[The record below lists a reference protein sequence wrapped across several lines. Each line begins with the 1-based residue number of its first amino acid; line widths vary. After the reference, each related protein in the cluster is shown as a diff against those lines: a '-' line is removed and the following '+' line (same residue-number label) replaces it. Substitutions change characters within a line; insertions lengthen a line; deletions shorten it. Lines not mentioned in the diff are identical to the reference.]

1 MADRRM
7 CVLSPG
13 VHGAQFDDQVWEQFE
28 DYDELAAPHAH
39 RDAAGVVDASC
50 DASHAA
56 RLRQVE
62 VGETDGGR
70 KDLSSGRLVDGP
82 REARELA
89 GCEGQG
95 DARGLNGWGEQ
106 QGDGRVNGAGDS
118 VGMGKHSPHARADH
132 SAACAFPR
140 AELPS
145 SPDRQGGACADAMA
159 DGMASEPWGHE
170 HASHV
175 DELMRWVST
184 DVALMRCAPDVRV
197 ACRNIRS
204 LVRMSHLTLPSR
216 LPRAARRSA
225 YGTDALS
232 FPSADLLPLPSA
244 DPPSPSSADALPHLT
259 RANLHSW
266 WGPASDPS
274 VPLPPAPALLDAACA
289 FPSAG
294 ATDERC
300 REEERRTAQVWA
312 VEELE
317 AEHEEGGDHARWG
330 ERAEGDGG
338 AKAEGA
344 VVSDADSEGATRA
357 GYSSN
362 GAAAAATHACV
373 TQAHSCAPR
382 TAAADGAPS
391 REGGSSA
398 ARAASVSSGAA
409 AETGAPGGSSPGGS
423 SRCLSQARR
432 RAATRRRREGEQRTT
447 ASRKL
452 PLGQHAVPFPSLPH
466 HFPNYCPPFF
476 APHAPLAPHMSAAPL
491 LPLASSQPASARAA
505 SAAPTPSPAP
515 YLYSRPPSHALPI
528 PPCPAP
534 THLFRYFPPAHLP
547 RLPHFPNY
555 PLTSQPLLPA
565 FPSRLLPPAHPCAP
579 PQRPPVRAT
588 PSPPA
593 GALSAAA
600 AAASPHA
607 GTGAVPEARARTAGA
622 AGAVGTA
629 GATGMAG
636 TGSTTVGSVMQA
648 RAAAEQQKQQQALG
662 HAMFALHQQRTPL
675 LQQQQQHGAQT
686 QAEQSAGSVG
696 AEPKAA
702 CGSVGTGRGERAG
715 TSAAA
720 SGAWQQQAAGA
731 CSDSQCSA
739 LLASSSSSRPHAA
752 SPSLSL
758 SPAPTPRPRAAAH
771 GPTVPPPTAGQAG
784 RDKAVPHAPLPAA
797 SAPRPCTPRSPSAL
811 PTGSSAPPS
820 LSPSSSSLPPPSSPS
835 PLKPPMPGV
844 WVLPHLPPPS
854 PKRQGRA
861 DEWQGG
867 QEGHM
872 GNGEGRISRGA
883 GGGTE
888 GVEQQ
893 GGGQRVVSS
902 PRVAEGTAAAAN
914 STAAGAAAAEAAEA
928 ARRDGRDGAAG
939 EDEARCTA
947 ATAAEVCAAA
957 SPGGSVRGAFESP
970 DLPAPGG
977 SVGGADEAV
986 GGADMAVDGAD
997 EAVGSADA
1005 AERRSLARPK
1015 EEILEAQE
1023 RSGVGEGEGEG
1034 MSCGLAEAHEAAA
1047 AAAAAAT
1054 AAGGAGGTLQGSSE
1068 ERGAAADAGEE
1079 SEASGM
1085 SEGSEAAH
1093 CGEAGTAHAIQGH
1106 EEGRAVGGEGA
1117 CAAAGEGGASG
1128 AVHGAQGGE
1137 GAGEGMEA
1145 AILHELE
1152 STVAK
1157 LAASSRRF
1165 IHEALLR
1172 LAQSAKGRS
1181 TVGAGAAGTHS
1192 SSATGGLR
1200 PSAGGDAGQGE
1211 QAAAMTDTETETV
1224 TATVTATATATG
1236 GGMGTGVGAGTGS
1249 SGMSSDEGRSHSE
1262 AGTGGAGMA
1271 TASASEGAGVARGEE
1286 SGTNHIDRAIA
1297 NLLFRSPLLFGPSRP
1312 PASAA
1317 LPLPAAPAAPP
1328 GHGASHHYPLPAA
1341 ISPVPHVS
1349 PLHALPSASSLAPTA
1364 CPPSAHAAAAATSTS
1379 SASSTASAAAVAT
1392 AASVHS
1398 TPHGAAPGV
1407 LPVPMPMP
1415 MHAVPRAHPSAP
1427 ATAPMHLASTPLHHS
1442 AAPLSAGPQQQRST
1456 SPYLQHHAPT
1466 AAAPPFLRHPA
1477 PSVTPP
1483 PHMHPWMA
1491 WHAPPWGTAMAGVPS
1506 NPSAAVALISESQH
1520 AVDSLAADHM
1530 IATSSSS
1537 QFFLASLPDLSTIF
1551 NIFPN
1556 IDFESA
1562 MDTWQDVAFAL
1573 QDSVDEFLYLAS
1585 HLAESHDLAALSPA
1599 TLAIIYVAGLLTSFA
1614 PCTLSLLP
1622 LTVGFIAGFDSP
1634 PPAPSPPQSASASPS
1649 SPPPCCCSADDSPPP
1664 LPDAPSARAASVPV
1678 NCFFFTLGLA
1688 ATRTAMGVA
1697 AALAGQHVVG
1707 DVGSALPAAVSL
1719 VAMLAG
1725 LHLLGLLPVRLPAP
1739 VAARFSPAA
1748 VGGRVPVALQM
1759 AAGGAAFAFVAAPC
1773 CTPVLASL
1781 LAFVASTRD
1790 AATGGA
1796 LLLSYTMGFAT
1807 PLLLAAS
1814 CTGALKQISAVRRYS
1829 GWINPASGAL
1839 LLGGGAYV
1847 FVGKVLPHAAVMS
1860 TIM

>member
-1 MADRRM
+1 MADRDAW
-7 CVLSPG
+7 VLSNR

-28 DYDELAAPHAH
+28 DYDELAAPHAD

-50 DASHAA
+50 DAVHAA

-62 VGETDGGR
+62 VAETDGGR
-70 KDLSSGRLVDGP
+70 KDLLSGRLVDGP

-89 GCEGQG
+89 GCEGAQG
-95 DARGLNGWGEQ
+95 DARCVNGWGEQ
-106 QGDGRVNGAGDS
+106 QEDGGGNGAGDG
-118 VGMGKHSPHARADH
+118 VGVGKHSPHARADH

-140 AELPS
+140 AELPR
-145 SPDRQGGACADAMA
+145 SPDRQGGACADAMV

-170 HASHV
+170 QASHV
-175 DELMRWVST
+175 DELMR
-184 DVALMRCAPDVRV
+184 
-197 ACRNIRS
+197 
-204 LVRMSHLTLPSR
+204 
-216 LPRAARRSA
+216 SA
-225 YGTDALS
+225 YATDALS
-232 FPSADLLPLPSA
+232 FPSGDFLPLPSA

-259 RANLHSW
+259 RADLHSW

-294 ATDERC
+294 AADERC
-300 REEERRTAQVWA
+300 REEERRAAQVWA

-317 AEHEEGGDHARWG
+317 AEHEEGGDHAGWG
-330 ERAEGDGG
+330 DGAEGDGG
-338 AKAEGA
+338 AKADGA
-344 VVSDADSEGATRA
+344 VASDADSKGAARA
-357 GYSSN
+357 GLLSN
-362 GAAAAATHACV
+362 GGGAAAAACV
-373 TQAHSCAPR
+373 AQAHSCALR
-382 TAAADGAPS
+382 TAAADSAPS

-398 ARAASVSSGAA
+398 ARAASVSSSGAA
-409 AETGAPGGSSPGGS
+409 AEAGAPGSSSPGGS

-452 PLGQHAVPFPSLPH
+452 PLGQHAVPFPSLPQ

-476 APHAPLAPHMSAAPL
+476 APHMSAAPL
-491 LPLASSQPASARAA
+491 LPLASSQPASARPA

-515 YLYSRPPSHALPI
+515 YHYSRPPSHALPI

-565 FPSRLLPPAHPCAP
+565 FPSRLLPPAHPCPP

-593 GALSAAA
+593 AAPPPAA
-600 AAASPHA
+600 AAASPLA
-607 GTGAVPEARARTAGA
+607 GTGTVSEPGA
-622 AGAVGTA
+622 GTA
-629 GATGMAG
+629 GTAG
-636 TGSTTVGSVMQA
+636 TGSTMAVRQA

-662 HAMFALHQQRTPL
+662 HAMFALHQHHPALRH
-675 LQQQQQHGAQT
+675 QQQQQHGAQAH
-686 QAEQSAGSVG
+686 AEQSTGSVG
-696 AEPKAA
+696 AEPKAE
-702 CGSVGTGRGERAG
+702 CGSVGTAR
-715 TSAAA
+715 
-720 SGAWQQQAAGA
+720 
-731 CSDSQCSA
+731 
-739 LLASSSSSRPHAA
+739 
-752 SPSLSL
+752 
-758 SPAPTPRPRAAAH
+758 APTA
-771 GPTVPPPTAGQAG
+771 PPPTAGQAG

-797 SAPRPCTPRSPSAL
+797 SAPRPCTPRSPSVL

-820 LSPSSSSLPPPSSPS
+820 LSPSSPSHPPPSSPS

-854 PKRQGRA
+854 PLA
-861 DEWQGG
+861 HTD
-867 QEGHM
+867 
-872 GNGEGRISRGA
+872 SAA
-883 GGGTE
+883 GGGKGESE
-888 GVEQQ
+888 GKV
-893 GGGQRVVSS
+893 GAGQ
-902 PRVAEGTAAAAN
+902 
-914 STAAGAAAAEAAEA
+914 A
-928 ARRDGRDGAAG
+928 ARMAA
-939 EDEARCTA
+939 
-947 ATAAEVCAAA
+947 VCAIA
-957 SPGGSVRGAFESP
+957 SPGEAVRGALENLS
-970 DLPAPGG
+970 LPAPADDGG
-977 SVGGADEAV
+977 SVGGADMAV
-986 GGADMAVDGAD
+986 GGADMAVGGAD
-997 EAVGSADA
+997 MAVGGADMAVGGADMAVAGADMAVGGADMAVCGADA
-1005 AERRSLARPK
+1005 AEGRSLASPRK

-1034 MSCGLAEAHEAAA
+1034 TACGLAEAQEAAA
-1047 AAAAAAT
+1047 AAGGNAAGAAAAGAA
-1054 AAGGAGGTLQGSSE
+1054 AAGAAGAGAAAAGGTLQGSSE

-1079 SEASGM
+1079 SGASGV

-1093 CGEAGTAHAIQGH
+1093 CGEAGMARANQGH
-1106 EEGRAVGGEGA
+1106 GG
-1117 CAAAGEGGASG
+1117 GGASG
-1128 AVHGAQGGE
+1128 MGHGAQGGE
-1137 GAGEGMEA
+1137 GASEGMEA

-1181 TVGAGAAGTHS
+1181 TAGAGANGTHS

-1200 PSAGGDAGQGE
+1200 PSAGGDAGRGE
-1211 QAAAMTDTETETV
+1211 QAVTATETETGGE
-1224 TATVTATATATG
+1224 TG
-1236 GGMGTGVGAGTGS
+1236 GGTGVGAGTGS
-1249 SGMSSDEGRSHSE
+1249 SGMSSDEGRSQSE
-1262 AGTGGAGMA
+1262 PGRGGAGTA
-1271 TASASEGAGVARGEE
+1271 GASASEVAGEARGEE

-1317 LPLPAAPAAPP
+1317 LLLPAAPAAPP
-1328 GHGASHHYPLPAA
+1328 GHGAPHHYPLPAA
-1341 ISPVPHVS
+1341 VSPVPHVS

-1364 CPPSAHAAAAATSTS
+1364 CPPTPHAAAAATSSS
-1379 SASSTASAAAVAT
+1379 SASSTASAAVAAT

-1398 TPHGAAPGV
+1398 TPHGSAPPGV

-1415 MHAVPRAHPSAP
+1415 MPMHAAPRAHPSAP
-1427 ATAPMHLASTPLHHS
+1427 ATAPLHLASTPLHHS

-1456 SPYLQHHAPT
+1456 SPYLQHHTPS

-1477 PSVTPP
+1477 PPVTPP
-1483 PHMHPWMA
+1483 PHMHPWVA
-1491 WHAPPWGTAMAGVPS
+1491 WHAPPWGTALPGVPS
-1506 NPSAAVALISESQH
+1506 TPSGASRTTAADTPRRSLPVPLLPAALLPLIMTSPAAAAALISESQH

-1537 QFFLASLPDLSTIF
+1537 QFFLASLPDLSTVL
-1551 NIFPN
+1551 NLFPN
-1556 IDFESA
+1556 FDFESA
-1562 MDTWQDVAFAL
+1562 VETWQDVAFAL
-1573 QDSVDEFLYLAS
+1573 QDNVDEFLYLAS

-1634 PPAPSPPQSASASPS
+1634 PAGPSPPQSASASPS
-1649 SPPPCCCSADDSPPP
+1649 SPPPCCCSAEDSPPP

-1697 AALAGQHVVG
+1697 AALAGQHAVG
-1707 DVGSALPAAVSL
+1707 DVGGALPAAVSL

-1739 VAARFSPAA
+1739 VAARFSPSA
-1748 VGGRVPVALQM
+1748 VSGWVPVALQM
-1759 AAGGAAFAFVAAPC
+1759 AAGGAAFAFVASPC

-1790 AATGGA
+1790 AVTGGA